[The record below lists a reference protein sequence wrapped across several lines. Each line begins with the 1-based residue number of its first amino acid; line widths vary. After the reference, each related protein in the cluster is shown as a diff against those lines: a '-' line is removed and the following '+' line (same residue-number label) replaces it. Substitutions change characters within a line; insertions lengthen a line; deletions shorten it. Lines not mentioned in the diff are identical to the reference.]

1 MIDLTEE
8 QKQLHA
14 RSELLK
20 KEFTDLFSRKNDML
34 SFEENLLTAL
44 FLNSIGRKQYSLYCL
59 QVELSMIRQR
69 IDRIQAYLNRNESP
83 DLEAIDKEIKKLF
96 AEYQQKI
103 EAESKR
109 LAAAVDYLKGEFL
122 SDEETKKIK
131 VVYRLIV
138 KKLHPDIN
146 PAVTEYEKDL
156 FVKAQ
161 AAYELNDLNVLNE
174 ILLSINL
181 DHADATLQVTPIE
194 LSEFVLQMESNVL
207 RLREQ
212 IEKLELRFPFSLK
225 EQLSDEA
232 WITGEQEKLE
242 LEMNVLIKEKDKK
255 NEYLMTLGLWK
266 PELLN

>member
-8 QKQLHA
+8 KKLLYA

-20 KEFTDLFSRKNDML
+20 KEFAELFSRKNDML

-44 FLNSIGRKQYSLYCL
+44 FLNSIGKKQYQLYCL

-69 IDRIQAYLNRNESP
+69 IDRIQAYLNRNEKP
-83 DLEAIDKEIKKLF
+83 DMEAIDKEIRALF

-103 EAESKR
+103 ETESKR
-109 LAAAVDYLKGEFL
+109 LAAAVAYLKGEFL

-131 VVYRLIV
+131 AVYRLIV

-146 PAVTEYEKDL
+146 PDVTEYEKDL
-156 FVKAQ
+156 FVRAQ

-181 DHADATLQVTPIE
+181 DSADATLQVTPIE

-212 IEKLELRFPFSLK
+212 IEKLELRFPFSIK
-225 EQLSDEA
+225 EQLNDEV
-232 WITGEQEKLE
+232 WITAELEKLE
-242 LEMNVLIKEKDKK
+242 LEMALLINEKDKK
-255 NEYLMTLGLWK
+255 NEYLIMLGLWK
-266 PELLN
+266 PESLN